1 MSQSG
6 RPSAYRAGARAIA
19 PLTIAALAFGIT
31 FGVLAR
37 AAGFGVA
44 APILMSATV
53 FAGSAQFA
61 AVSVLGDGG
70 AALAAVAAA
79 VLLNARYGAMGIS
92 AAAGFHGS
100 PLRRLL
106 AAQLLVDESWA
117 IAQSEGRFDVRRM
130 IGAGVVL
137 YVCWVG
143 GTVAGA
149 AGATLAGSP
158 EALGMDAAFPAL
170 FLALLG
176 PRLRERRMLMLSLAA
191 GLVALA
197 LTPLLPPG
205 LPVVAAGLVALAG
218 WWWR

>member
-1 MSQSG
+1 MSLSG
-6 RPSAYRAGARAIA
+6 RGSAYLAGARAIA
-19 PLTIAALAFGIT
+19 PLTIAAAAFGIT

-44 APILMSATV
+44 APIVMSATV

-70 AALAAVAAA
+70 AALAAVTAA

-92 AAAGFHGS
+92 AAPAFQGS
-100 PLRRLL
+100 PMRRLL
-106 AAQLLVDESWA
+106 TAQLLVDESWA

-130 IGAGVVL
+130 IGAGALL

-143 GTVAGA
+143 GTAAGVAGA
-149 AGATLAGSP
+149 ALAGSP

-176 PRLRERRMLMLSLAA
+176 PRLRERRLLMLSLAA
-191 GLVALA
+191 GAVALT

-205 LPVVAAGLVALAG
+205 LPVIAAGVVAVAG
-218 WWWR
+218 WWR

>member
-1 MSQSG
+1 MSLPG
-6 RPSAYRAGARAIA
+6 RDSAYVAGARAIA
-19 PLTIAALAFGIT
+19 PLTIAAVAFGIT
-31 FGVLAR
+31 FGLLAR

-44 APILMSATV
+44 APIVMSATV

-70 AALAAVAAA
+70 ATLAAVAAA

-92 AAAGFHGS
+92 AAPAFQGG
-100 PLRRLL
+100 PMGRLL
-106 AAQLLVDESWA
+106 TAQLLVDESWA
-117 IAQSEGRFDVRRM
+117 IAQADGRFDVRRM
-130 IGAGVVL
+130 MGAGALL

-143 GTVAGA
+143 GTAAGV

-191 GLVALA
+191 GAVALA
-197 LTPLLPPG
+197 LTPVLPPG
-205 LPVVAAGLVALAG
+205 LPVVAAGVVAVAG
-218 WWWR
+218 WWR